1 MTTKIKLLTVQNRRL
16 EASRTREI
24 KDLGDGFDEIFN
36 EIKKEGSRNRAA
48 LRQLSLATEKGL
60 GYASEQA
67 LLEYIRFDTIEDRQI
82 AVREAHHKTFSW
94 IFRSSAS
101 EGSQS
106 DENFADWLA
115 SESNIFWSKL
125 FENTSSIILSE
136 NSKLTFKQFRVNQ
149 DRESQL

>member
-1 MTTKIKLLTVQNRRL
+1 VATKIKLLTVQNRRL
-16 EASRTREI
+16 EASRNREI
-24 KDLGDGFDEIFN
+24 KDLGDGFDGIFN
-36 EIKKEGSRNRAA
+36 EIKKEGSRNRAV
-48 LRQLSLATEKGL
+48 LRQLSLAAEKGL

-67 LLEYIRFDTIEDRQI
+67 LLDFIRFDTIEDRQI

-94 IFRSSAS
+94 IFRGSAS

-106 DENFADWLA
+106 DVNFADWLA

-125 FENTSSIILSE
+125 FENTSSKILSE